1 LTSDQSYLA
10 DLEARSAGLI
20 PATKSRR
27 AGEAL
32 LGTSVMAE
40 PTSAES
46 GAGLRDQ
53 NNARP
58 EPGHHRIPLT
68 KGRRDKTAHQAII
81 RCRTNPDAHQLVS

>member
-1 LTSDQSYLA
+1 
-10 DLEARSAGLI
+10 
-20 PATKSRR
+20 
-27 AGEAL
+27 
-32 LGTSVMAE
+32 MAE